1 MNLWRV
7 SFVCCSRSSASS
19 SKWKHAHLID
29 DSMMWFWVSKTHTC
43 LDTHRQN
50 VLMVTLRHNCKL
62 FWVRHTKGTHTSWQ
76 AVYSPQIRPLWPCQ
90 YLFRCCDCSRVSL
103 GVGFTLPVRELEV
116 MGERPR
122 SARGIHLRSTPLLT
136 VLNLVIKS
144 DAKPVMFYENWQDM
158 LTVSSVVSN
167 ISSKLWGE
175 KTSSWKRWK
184 RMSDDESLKIKGQI
198 LWKISNQIGETW
210 VTLGLL
216 YLWLNGRQ

>member
-1 MNLWRV
+1 ME
-7 SFVCCSRSSASS
+7 SAICVKNPQKYIFQMKTCTS
-19 SKWKHAHLID
+19 D
-29 DSMMWFWVSKTHTC
+29 NFMVWFWVSETHTY

-50 VLMVTLRHNCKL
+50 VLTVTLRHNCKL
-62 FWVRHTKGTHTSWQ
+62 FWVRHTRGTHTSWQ

-144 DAKPVMFYENWQDM
+144 DAKPVMFSENWQDM

-167 ISSKLWGE
+167 ISSKLGGGKPHRE
-175 KTSSWKRWK
+175 RDERGCLMMKVWKSRV
-184 RMSDDESLKIKGQI
+184 RFFERSPI
-198 LWKISNQIGETW
+198 
-210 VTLGLL
+210 
-216 YLWLNGRQ
+216 R